1 MGVDVEYDLQ
11 ALRDGLVKCDGNIR
25 IFEQA
30 IEGEQD
36 TKKKFRHMISVLEEK
51 LERTNRLHNRPDQ
64 FSTGD

>member
-11 ALRDGLVKCDGNIR
+11 ALKDGLGKCDVNIR
-25 IFEQA
+25 IFEKA

-51 LERTNRLHNRPDQ
+51 LERQ
-64 FSTGD
+64 K